1 MDNNLIEVHKMTLA
15 KKPSSKKTKRIS
27 QKGRQLSVIMAAD
40 VAEYSRLMAENES
53 RTLALLERA
62 RRKIDAQIKAY
73 GGRIA
78 NTAGDSI
85 VAVFGGATDALECS
99 IEIQKFLTRAN
110 KNYPDNKKLLFRI
123 GLHMGE
129 TFSRGKDILGAGVNI
144 AARLEGSTEPGAI
157 CMSEA
162 FFSVA
167 DQSVIDMPVA
177 DRGKLALKNIATP
190 IQAYEIMSAR
200 AQSRSVEFRHKKQLN
215 AQYRRLIIF
224 GSAIGVVLFA
234 ALFSWSVAYNLT
246 KVSRIDET
254 VSERQAQPAPGY
266 PVPVLPQGGYP

>member
-1 MDNNLIEVHKMTLA
+1 MTLA
-15 KKPSSKKTKRIS
+15 KKAPSNRARKKSKE
-27 QKGRQLSVIMAAD
+27 GRQLSVILAAD
-40 VAEYSRLMAENES
+40 VAEYSRLMAEDEA

-62 RRKIDAQIKAY
+62 RRKIDAQIASY

-85 VAVFGGATDALECS
+85 IAVFGGATDALECS
-99 IEIQKFLTRAN
+99 IEIQKFLRRAN
-110 KNYPDNKKLLFRI
+110 KNYPPNKKLLFRI

-144 AARLEGSTEPGAI
+144 AARIEGSTEPGAI

-177 DRGKLALKNIATP
+177 DRGKIALKNIATP

-200 AQSRSVEFRHKKQLN
+200 AQSRSVEFRHKKQIN
-215 AQYRRLIIF
+215 AQYRYLIVF
-224 GSAIGVVLFA
+224 GSALGVVVFA

-246 KVSRIDET
+246 RVSNMDEKDL
-254 VSERQAQPAPGY
+254 VEEPAQHVPGY
-266 PVPVLPQGGYP
+266 PMPVLPQGGYQ